1 MKERAKLAKRVRS
14 HAMDELRLQS
24 ESELY
29 IMSQGIK
36 AVKSSFG
43 VLQKLERKRED
54 LKNRDKGSILGRNR
68 LGPLG

>member
-1 MKERAKLAKRVRS
+1 MKERQKLAKRIRS
-14 HAMDELRLQS
+14 HTMDELRLQS

-54 LKNRDKGSILGRNR
+54 LKNRDKGSILGRNK
-68 LGPLG
+68 LGPL